1 MIKIVARVKDRGMVE
16 LDRFKTRVLR
26 QKALKRV
33 KGVDA
38 DWILAKVEEIERYV
52 VRMDEAPYKEQEFM

>member
-1 MIKIVARVKDRGMVE
+1 MVARIKDRGQAE
-16 LDRFKTRVLR
+16 LDSFKTRVLR

-38 DWILAKVEEIERYV
+38 DWIISKVEEIERFIA
-52 VRMDEAPYKEQEFM
+52 RMDEAPFKESEML